1 MTVTIGNAE
10 LHHGDCRELLP
21 LLPTFSCIVSDP
33 PYGIGFAHGG
43 EGRKKA
49 FRTKFANVSVIGDDA
64 PFDPAFLT
72 ALGLPTVLWGAN
84 HYASRLD
91 NSGAWLC
98 WDKRAASGHSNK
110 FSDCELAWTNKK
122 HVTRMFRHHW
132 DGMVKA
138 SENGEPRTHPTQKP
152 VALMA
157 WCIAH
162 LGSPSVVFDPYMGTG
177 ATGVAA
183 MNLGLKFIGVEIH
196 RPYFDIAC
204 ERIARAQTQSRLFAQ
219 VAVQVAEQQSLI
231 PA

>member
-1 MTVTIGNAE
+1 MKVTLGNAE
-10 LHHGDCRELLP
+10 LWHGDCLELLP

-33 PYGIGFAHGG
+33 PYGIGFVHSGDGKRAVNP
-43 EGRKKA
+43 
-49 FRTKFANVSVIGDDA
+49 TKFANVSVIGDDA

-84 HYASRLD
+84 HYANRLD

-98 WDKRAASGHSNK
+98 WDKRAASGHSND

-122 HVTRMFRHHW
+122 NVARMFRHHW
-132 DGMVKA
+132 DGMMKA
-138 SENGEPRTHPTQKP
+138 SEQGEPRTHPTQKP
-152 VALMA
+152 VALME

-162 LGSPSVVFDPYMGTG
+162 LGRPVVVFDPYMGTG

-196 RPYFDIAC
+196 LPYFDIAC
-204 ERIARAQTQSRLFAQ
+204 ERIARAQAQSRLFAT
-219 VAVQVAEQQSLI
+219 VFSPVAEQKILL
-231 PA
+231 